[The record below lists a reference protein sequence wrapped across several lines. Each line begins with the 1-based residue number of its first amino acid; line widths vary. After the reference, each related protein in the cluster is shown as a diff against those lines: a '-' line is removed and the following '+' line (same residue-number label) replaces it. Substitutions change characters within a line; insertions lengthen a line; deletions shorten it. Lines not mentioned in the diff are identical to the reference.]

1 MGFLRDSN
9 PPFFGGSLSWRRV
22 DFGFLMFTEILARN
36 KVLSKRSGS
45 SRLKIG
51 IVVPYYMHRFGGVQ
65 TLVRMLRD
73 ELVGRDHEVV
83 IIAPRPWA
91 TANRQATPPGV
102 ALFGVSAEVNFKV
115 PFHTTLPLATASREA
130 ITKFLDDQKFDVLNI
145 HEPWMPPFAYQ
156 IVKEAQCP
164 IVGTT
169 HARWPRSIINQSLE
183 KARKRYFY
191 QVLQKLDQITA
202 VSTVAARN
210 VTDVDPDW
218 PVSIIPNAIDL
229 ADWRRRIKLAK
240 RPSEP
245 YILYLNRLEKR
256 KGPAHLLAA
265 YRVYLDRF
273 KADPPV
279 RLVIAGNGPQRQAL
293 EVLARELKIAPKVQ
307 FLGSVSEDRKFEL
320 LANASLY
327 VSPAPYGESFGI
339 VLLEAMAADLPI
351 VAGNN
356 EGYRTVMRGPG
367 QRSLVDPTDRRAF
380 SDRIHLLVSDPKARK
395 NWQGW
400 AKKTVGSYDKRVVAD
415 RYEEAFWAAVSSGVV
430 AKK

>member
-1 MGFLRDSN
+1 
-9 PPFFGGSLSWRRV
+9 
-22 DFGFLMFTEILARN
+22 MFTEILARN

-73 ELVGRDHEVV
+73 ELVDRDHEVV
-83 IIAPRPWA
+83 IIAPRPWT

-115 PFHTTLPLATASREA
+115 PFGTTLPVATSSREA
-130 ITKFLDDQKFDVLNI
+130 IAKFLDDQSFDVLNV
-145 HEPWMPPFAYQ
+145 HEPWMPPFSYQ
-156 IVKEAQCP
+156 IVKEAKCP

-169 HARWPRSIINQSLE
+169 HARWPRSWVNQSLE

-202 VSTVAARN
+202 VSTVASRN

-218 PVSIIPNAIDL
+218 PVQIIPNAIDL
-229 ADWRRRIKLAK
+229 VQHRQQVKAGRRQA
-240 RPSEP
+240 EP
-245 YILYLNRLEKR
+245 YILFLNRLEKR
-256 KGPAHLLAA
+256 KGPAYLLSA

-273 KADPPV
+273 KPNPPP
-279 RLVIAGNGPQRQAL
+279 RLIIAGNGPQRQSL
-293 EVLARELKIAPKVQ
+293 EILAQQLKIDSHVR
-307 FLGSVSEDRKFEL
+307 FLGGVSEERKFEL
-320 LANASLY
+320 LANARLY

-339 VLLEAMAADLPI
+339 VLLEAMAADLPT

-356 EGYRTVMRGPG
+356 EGYKTVMRGG
-367 QRSLVDPTDRRAF
+367 GRVSLVDPTDRRAF
-380 SDRIHLLVSDPKARK
+380 SDRLNLLLEDSRARK
-395 NWQGW
+395 NWQSW
-400 AKKTVGSYDKRVVAD
+400 AKKSIVNYDKRVVAD
-415 RYEEAFWAAVSSGVV
+415 QYEEAFRAAVASQVG
-430 AKK
+430 APRR

>member
-1 MGFLRDSN
+1 
-9 PPFFGGSLSWRRV
+9 
-22 DFGFLMFTEILARN
+22 MFTEILAKN
-36 KVLSKRSGS
+36 KVLTKRSGS

-73 ELVGRDHEVV
+73 ELVDRDHEVV

-91 TANRQATPPGV
+91 SANRQATPPGV

-115 PFHTTLPLATASREA
+115 PFGTTLPVASSSREA
-130 ITKFLDDQKFDVLNI
+130 IVKFLDDQNFDVLNI
-145 HEPWMPPFAYQ
+145 HEPWMPPFSYQ
-156 IVKEAQCP
+156 IVRESKCP
-164 IVGTT
+164 VVGTT
-169 HARWPRSIINQSLE
+169 HARWPRSLINQSIE
-183 KARKRYFY
+183 KARKRYFT
-191 QVLQKLDQITA
+191 QVLQKLDKITA

-218 PVSIIPNAIDL
+218 PMTIIPNAIDL
-229 ADWRRRIKLAK
+229 AQHRRRIKAAK
-240 RPSEP
+240 ATAEP

-256 KGPAHLLAA
+256 KGPTLLLYA

-273 KADPPV
+273 QPDPPV

-293 EVLARELKIAPKVQ
+293 EVLSRELKISPWVQ

-320 LANASLY
+320 LANAKVY

-339 VLLEAMAADLPI
+339 VLLEAMASDLPTI
-351 VAGNN
+351 AGNN

-367 QRSLVDPTDRRAF
+367 SVSLVDPTDRRAF
-380 SDRIHLLVSDPKARK
+380 SDLLNLLISNPRARR
-395 NWQGW
+395 NWQNW
-400 AKKTVGSYDKRVVAD
+400 AKKAVANYDKRVIAD
-415 RYEEAFWAAVSSGVV
+415 QYEDCFRAAVASQVG
-430 AKK
+430 AKKH

>member
-1 MGFLRDSN
+1 
-9 PPFFGGSLSWRRV
+9 
-22 DFGFLMFTEILARN
+22 MFTEILAKN
-36 KVLSKRSGS
+36 KVLTKRSGS

-73 ELVGRDHEVV
+73 ELVDRDHEVV
-83 IIAPRPWA
+83 IIAPRPW
-91 TANRQATPPGV
+91 TSANRQATPPGV

-115 PFHTTLPLATASREA
+115 PFGTTLPVATSSRETIA
-130 ITKFLDDQKFDVLNI
+130 KFLDDQDFDVLNI
-145 HEPWMPPFAYQ
+145 HEPWMPPFSYQ
-156 IVKEAQCP
+156 IVKEAKCP

-169 HARWPRSIINQSLE
+169 HARWPRSWVNQSLE

-191 QVLQKLDQITA
+191 QVLQKLDRITA

-218 PVSIIPNAIDL
+218 PVEIIPNAIDL
-229 ADWRRRIKLAK
+229 ADYRRRIRAAK
-240 RPSEP
+240 TKSEP
-245 YILYLNRLEKR
+245 YILFLNRLEKR
-256 KGPAHLLAA
+256 KGPAFLLSA

-273 KADPPV
+273 KPDPAP

-293 EVLARELKIAPKVQ
+293 EILAKELKIASKIQ
-307 FLGSVSEDRKFEL
+307 FLGGVSEDRKFEL
-320 LANASLY
+320 LANAELY

-339 VLLEAMAADLPI
+339 VLLEAMAADLPT

-356 EGYRTVMRGPG
+356 EGYRTVMRGQG
-367 QRSLVDPTDRRAF
+367 QVSLVDPTDRRSF
-380 SDRIHLLVSDPKARK
+380 SDKLNLLVANPRARR

-400 AKKTVGSYDKRVVAD
+400 AKKTIGRYDKRVIAD
-415 RYEEAFWAAVSSGVV
+415 HYENAFRAAVASQVG
-430 AKK
+430 AKKH